1 MGYRI
6 PSVMVI
12 VLAAFVCAITGAAGH
27 ATTLQAT
34 DVPLEQEMPGRTY
47 CHWSVSSGGLFARGS
62 DAFDDLCHCDAFC
75 AAYAQRADITGK
87 ALRARLLPR
96 MEGHWGRR
104 RGVFAQSVFRFPP
117 TSFRQ
122 GILWAPCNGNCWQ
135 RTTRR
140 GSARVVRVRAPVQPV
155 PLPPALGMLVLGLSV
170 SLLGLRRRRALG
182 VARQTRAAV
191 RPT

>member
-12 VLAAFVCAITGAAGH
+12 VLAAFVCAVFGAAGH
-27 ATTLQAT
+27 ATTVQAT
-34 DVPLEQEMPGRTY
+34 DVPLELEVPGRTF

-62 DAFDDLCHCDAFC
+62 DAFGDLCHCDVFC
-75 AAYAQRADITGK
+75 AAYAQRTDGTGK

-96 MEGHWGRR
+96 MEGHWGHR
-104 RGVFAQSVFRFPP
+104 RGVSAQSVFRFPP

-122 GILWAPCNGNCWQ
+122 GILWASCNGNCWQ

-140 GSARVVRVRAPVQPV
+140 GSARLVRVRAPVQPV

-170 SLLGLRRRRALG
+170 SLLGLRRRCALG
-182 VARQTRAAV
+182 VARQSRAAV